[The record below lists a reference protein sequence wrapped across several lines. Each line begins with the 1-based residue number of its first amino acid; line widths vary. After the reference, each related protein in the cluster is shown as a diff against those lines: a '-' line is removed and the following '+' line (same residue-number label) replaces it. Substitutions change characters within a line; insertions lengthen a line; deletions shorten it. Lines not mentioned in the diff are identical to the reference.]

1 MEDVSLIMTKYK
13 FKTTKRK
20 SYEMSRVHSI
30 GGQDEL
36 ILRKLLWHKGVR
48 YRVNVKGLPGK
59 PDIVISKYKIIVMID
74 GEFWHGYDWPK
85 HRPKRNTDYWTHK
98 IEYNMA
104 HDRKVN
110 AELEAQG
117 WTVLRFWS
125 KQVLKNPE
133 YYAEIVMWYIRGKKE
148 ES

>member
-1 MEDVSLIMTKYK
+1 MAKYK

-20 SYEMSRVHSI
+20 SLEMSKVHSK
-30 GGQDEL
+30 GGKDEL
-36 ILRKLLWHKGVR
+36 ILRKLLWHKGIR
-48 YRVNVKGLPGK
+48 YRVKVKDLPGK
-59 PDIVISKYKIIVMID
+59 PDIVIPKYKIIVMVD
-74 GEFWHGYDWPK
+74 GEFWHGKDWPK

-98 IEYNMA
+98 IEYNIA
-104 HDRKVN
+104 HDKEVN
-110 AELEAQG
+110 AKLKAQG

-125 KQVLKNPE
+125 RQVLKNPE